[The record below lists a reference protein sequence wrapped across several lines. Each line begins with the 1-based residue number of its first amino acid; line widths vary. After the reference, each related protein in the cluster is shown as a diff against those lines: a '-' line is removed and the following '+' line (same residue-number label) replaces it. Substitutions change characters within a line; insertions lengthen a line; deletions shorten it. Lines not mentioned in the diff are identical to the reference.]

1 MLIDY
6 KKRYNKSNKGIN
18 RFLKR
23 HIKSKRDIDLK
34 KKKIN
39 SKYFRFKKDRS
50 IQKHI
55 DSKRSHTFIN
65 TQTIIYSKYSINEE
79 VHCIIIIIVFISNVT
94 ICNS

>member
-6 KKRYNKSNKGIN
+6 KKRHNKSNKGIN

-23 HIKSKRDIDLK
+23 HIKSKRDIDF

-39 SKYFRFKKDRS
+39 SKYFRFKKNRS

>member
-6 KKRYNKSNKGIN
+6 KKRHNKSNKGIN

-39 SKYFRFKKDRS
+39 DLKKTDQSKN
-50 IQKHI
+50 I
-55 DSKRSHTFIN
+55 
-65 TQTIIYSKYSINEE
+65 
-79 VHCIIIIIVFISNVT
+79 
-94 ICNS
+94 

>member
-6 KKRYNKSNKGIN
+6 KKRHNKSNKGIN

-23 HIKSKRDIDLK
+23 HIKSKRDIDF

>member
-6 KKRYNKSNKGIN
+6 KKSHNKSNKGIN

-34 KKKIN
+34 KNIN

>member
-6 KKRYNKSNKGIN
+6 KKRHNKSNKGIN

-34 KKKIN
+34 KKIN

-55 DSKRSHTFIN
+55 HSKRSHTFIN

>member
-6 KKRYNKSNKGIN
+6 KKRHNKSNKGIN

-34 KKKIN
+34 KNIN

-65 TQTIIYSKYSINEE
+65 TQTIIYSKYSINDE

>member
-23 HIKSKRDIDLK
+23 HIKSKRDIDL

>member
-6 KKRYNKSNKGIN
+6 KKRHNKSNKGIN

-34 KKKIN
+34 KNIN